1 MVHKLEDCKLQ
12 PASTKLDLSLGC
24 SFTFLIKKGFYKLTA
39 QGGVG
44 KNQTMHKGHSP
55 LYKEWFPFWRW
66 VGKNRGF
73 KLSMSNDH
81 LGERECWSSILTVI
95 LDQNQYHRFLQQKQF
110 QTWEKFNDQTM
121 LDRCIRLRMEKKSTL
136 RKRPETDFQL
146 SEPALIEFYLPTQ
159 HTIGLVIFCEGIYS
173 TSLHICNW

>member
-44 KNQTMHKGHSP
+44 ITKPCTRATLPYIRSDSLFGGG
-55 LYKEWFPFWRW
+55 W
-66 VGKNRGF
+66 VKIGF

-121 LDRCIRLRMEKKSTL
+121 LDRCIRLRMEQKSTL

>member
-44 KNQTMHKGHSP
+44 ITKPCTRATLPYKG
-55 LYKEWFPFWRW
+55 WFSFWRW
-66 VGKNRGF
+66 VSSF
-73 KLSMSNDH
+73 KSSMSNDH
-81 LGERECWSSILTVI
+81 LREREWWSSILTVI

-121 LDRCIRLRMEKKSTL
+121 LARCIRLRMEKKSTL

-146 SEPALIEFYLPTQ
+146 SEPALIDFYLPTQ